1 VRNDDRDRIAQL
13 EERLALAPAPA
24 GRSAVA
30 DLEMLADLYMQAD
43 SYQPALKTIERLLA
57 LPGARSLSVA
67 RRVAL
72 ESRAVSCRLAQGD
85 AQGALAHLREL
96 LATEDG
102 IESPALRARLWLQC
116 SEALFRLTR
125 LPESREHAERG
136 LSLADTAGDLSLA
149 AQALNLLARAAYREG
164 DLARARD
171 GYEQALALYRRL
183 GDHANSAHVRNNLG
197 LIHKNLCEWE
207 AAEAH
212 LQAAYELHRESG
224 RFAET
229 AAPLLNLGIVHQ
241 KRGDWARALEYYARA
256 EQVFVQVAD
265 DLRIPLV
272 RIGCGNIARL
282 QRRFEDAEG
291 LLRDALERARAAGAQ
306 REQVLAL
313 EFLGELDYD
322 RGQPEEALAH
332 YHDALGLAQ
341 RVAPDGDLIVE
352 IERRRAEA
360 LCAVGRLDEAERACA
375 TAMRLAGETDDRL
388 EQAVAHRAAGSIAM
402 ARGRRAEAIEAWSRA
417 DVLLTACRD
426 RYELGRTLLD
436 LAQAVAEPREA
447 RRQLYRAGTLFA
459 EVQSP
464 YWIER
469 TDDLLQRLMTG
480 TGDPLPPAAGSL
492 LGRRHR
498 APSLVACSAAMR
510 RVETLARRAAST
522 GLSVLITGET
532 GTGKELVART
542 IHSLSPLA
550 QRPFLAINCGS
561 LRGELAPSQLFGHRK
576 GAFTGAH
583 AEGLGLVEAAHGGT
597 LFLDEI
603 GELPQDVQVTLLRFL
618 ESGEYLRLGETRVRR
633 ADVRLIAAT
642 NRELRESEGEKLFRR
657 DLLFRLNEIEIRVP
671 ALRERPDDIVPLAH
685 HFLAFY
691 SGLEGPALSRDA
703 EAVLRSY
710 AWPGNVRELENVMKR
725 VGALC
730 AGNRAVDADT
740 LLPFLDQ
747 RSGTA
752 SGVRR
757 SADDEERAAI
767 LAAYREADGNKS
779 RAAAILGVSRKT
791 FYARVHRLGIPLP

>member
-1 VRNDDRDRIAQL
+1 MRNDDRDRIAQL

-24 GRSAVA
+24 GDSAVA
-30 DLEMLADLYMQAD
+30 DLEMLADLYIQAD

-57 LPGARSLSVA
+57 LPGARALSDA

-96 LATEDG
+96 LALESR
-102 IESPALRARLWLQC
+102 IESPGLRALLWLQC

-125 LPESREHAERG
+125 LREAFENAERG
-136 LSLADTAGDLSLA
+136 LSLADAAGDLSLA
-149 AQALNLLARAAYREG
+149 ARALNLLGRIAYREG

-171 GYEQALALYRRL
+171 AYEQALALYRRL
-183 GDHANSAHVRNNLG
+183 GDGASSAHVRNNLG
-197 LIHKNLCEWE
+197 LIHKQLCEWE

-212 LQAAYELHRESG
+212 LEAAFELHRQSG

-229 AAPLLNLGIVHQ
+229 ASPLMNLGIVHQ
-241 KRGDWARALEYYARA
+241 KRGDWGLALEYYARA
-256 EQVFVQVAD
+256 EQVYVQVAD
-265 DLRIPLV
+265 DLRIPMV
-272 RIGCGNIARL
+272 RIGCANVARL
-282 QRRFEDAEG
+282 QRRFEDAES
-291 LLRDALERARAAGAQ
+291 LLRDALERARSLGAQ

-313 EFLGELDYD
+313 EFMGELEYD
-322 RGQPEEALAH
+322 RGQPEVALAH
-332 YHDALGLAQ
+332 YQDALGLAR

-360 LCAVGRLDEAERACA
+360 LCAIGRLDEAERACA
-375 TAMRLAGETDDRL
+375 TALRLAGETDDRL
-388 EQAVAHRAAGSIAM
+388 EQAVAHRAAGAIAM
-402 ARGRRAEAIEAWSRA
+402 ARGRRAEAIELWTRA
-417 DVLLTACRD
+417 AGMLTDCRD
-426 RYELGRTLLD
+426 RYELGRTLLE

-447 RRQLYRAGTLFA
+447 RRILYRAGTLFA
-459 EVQSP
+459 ELQSP
-464 YWIER
+464 YWVER
-469 TDDLLQRLMTG
+469 SEDVLQRLMTA
-480 TGDPLPPAAGSL
+480 TGDPLPPAVGSL

-498 APSLVACSAAMR
+498 APSLVACSATMR
-510 RVETLARRAAST
+510 RVETLAKRAAST

-561 LRGELAPSQLFGHRK
+561 LRAELAPSQLFGHRK
-576 GAFTGAH
+576 GSFTGAH

-603 GELPQDVQVTLLRFL
+603 GELPPDVQVTLLRFL

-642 NRELRESEGEKLFRR
+642 NRELRETEGEKLFRR

-671 ALRERPDDIVPLAH
+671 PLRERPDDIVPLAH

-691 SGLEGPALSRDA
+691 SGLEGPRLSREA
-703 EAVLRSY
+703 EAVLRSH

-730 AGNRAVDADT
+730 GDDHAVDAEA

-747 RSGTA
+747 RSGSSTDA
-752 SGVRR
+752 RR
-757 SADDEERAAI
+757 SLEDEERSAI
-767 LAAYREADGNKS
+767 LAAYREAGGNKS

-791 FYARVHRLGIPLP
+791 FYARVHRLGILLP